1 MRILVTNDDG
11 IDSEGMHALARS
23 ARSLG
28 HEVTIVAPNFD
39 ASGTGASLG
48 PLSRKRILF
57 MKRIRFLILTVMLIP
72 SMDRPHSALSLVI

>member
-28 HEVTIVAPNFD
+28 YEVTIVAPNFD
-39 ASGTGASLG
+39 ASGTVASLG
-48 PLSRKRILF
+48 PLSRKEDI
-57 MKRIRFLILTVMLIP
+57 V
-72 SMDRPHSALSLVI
+72 

>member
-28 HEVTIVAPNFD
+28 HKVTIVAPNFD

-48 PLSRKRILF
+48 PLSRKEDI
-57 MKRIRFLILTVMLIP
+57 VYVSQEIP
-72 SMDRPHSALSLVI
+72 VFDC